1 MQGCLTAPCA
11 CELSFAHF
19 PSLLPLVACSGDL
32 EKLKGFVEEDPDC
45 VNKPDESGY
54 YPLQVRWGQTVTD
67 QPDCV
72 TSYALAFKEVAHFNY

>member
-1 MQGCLTAPCA
+1 
-11 CELSFAHF
+11 
-19 PSLLPLVACSGDL
+19 L